1 MIFLLCSSSGA
12 FALVG
17 CSIAEVNVI
26 FPAVDGASS
35 FSQKHA
41 EEESQFNDFRLLIES
56 IQNEGAISTS
66 AEFYAK
72 LCSHADQIME
82 TIEGHFHKVEV
93 QVSFLCFYRK
103 FLSIFVCCC
112 EFALQVS
119 MILN

>member
-12 FALVG
+12 FALAG

-41 EEESQFNDFRLLIES
+41 EEESQFNGFRLLIES

-82 TIEGHFHKVEV
+82 TIERHFHKVEV
-93 QVSFLCFYRK
+93 QVSFLC
-103 FLSIFVCCC
+103 L
-112 EFALQVS
+112 
-119 MILN
+119 